1 MTQIRFDLSQIE
13 ALADQFDA
21 AGDAMRD
28 MSDLMDMIG
37 MAMETTVE
45 ERFAGEHAP
54 DGRPWTPSIRKKVE
68 GGKTLTKSGRL
79 SNSITHNA
87 GSDSVEIGSNL
98 IYAGTHQNGAVIAGN
113 PDLVFRLPGALGF
126 RRAKSVT
133 IPARPFLGI
142 GGDDETTITEL
153 AEDWLA
159 ERLAA

>member
-1 MTQIRFDLSQIE
+1 MAGFDIRLPGQIE

-28 MSDLMDMIG
+28 MSDLMDSIG

-79 SNSITHNA
+79 SNSITLLQFWN
-87 GSDSVEIGSNL
+87 
-98 IYAGTHQNGAVIAGN
+98 YPPFTAVVMWWKKMWNNQSI
-113 PDLVFRLPGALGF
+113 
-126 RRAKSVT
+126 
-133 IPARPFLGI
+133 
-142 GGDDETTITEL
+142 
-153 AEDWLA
+153 W
-159 ERLAA
+159 